1 MPIRSSVASQPLVQ
15 VPGAP
20 QYEHPAVTRKNT
32 AIPVAFQI
40 TSPFDRNKVLLPH
53 ALTLHVNP
61 SSFQES
67 FVPKTERMQTKGGF
81 VEQHWGDDLGEISS
95 DGTTG
100 AFMNLYTGLSSVWRR
115 HTIAWS
121 KYHDLKDL
129 FRNNGDVH
137 DPNGRVVLKGHVM
150 LIYDR
155 GVYLGSFT
163 KFTMEETEDSPFA
176 FKLSW
181 SFKVEYTVLSV
192 ESNFMLR
199 SLFASSPEFQGQNL
213 KPTPGLNNT
222 KTSSNG

>member
-1 MPIRSSVASQPLVQ
+1 MPFRSAVADQPLVQ

-20 QYEHPAVTRKNT
+20 QYEHPAITRKNT

-40 TSPFDRNKVLLPH
+40 TSPFNRNKVLLPH

-67 FVPKTERMQTKGGF
+67 FVQKAERTQTLGGW
-81 VEQHWGDDLGEISS
+81 VEQHWGSDLGEISA

-121 KYHDLKDL
+121 KYQDLKNI
-129 FRNNGDVH
+129 FSNNGDVH
-137 DPNGRVVLKGHVM
+137 DPSGRVVLKGHVM
-150 LIYDR
+150 MIYDR

-163 KFTMEETEDSPFA
+163 QFSVEETEDSPFA

-192 ESNFMLR
+192 ESNFLMR
-199 SLFASSPEFQGQNL
+199 SFNASAPDFQSQNL
-213 KPTPGLNNT
+213 QAVAAGSAK
-222 KTSSNG
+222 K